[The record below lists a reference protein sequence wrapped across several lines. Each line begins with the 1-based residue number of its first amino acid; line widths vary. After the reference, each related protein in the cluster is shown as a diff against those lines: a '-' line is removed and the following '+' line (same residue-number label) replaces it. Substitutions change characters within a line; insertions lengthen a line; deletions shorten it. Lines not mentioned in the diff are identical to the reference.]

1 VRRFHASACLR
12 ASVTVIATLA
22 LSPAVT
28 GCGSGGTSTGGAT
41 RSRSSTGSASSLPAP
56 APAGAVNLPGTGK
69 PPITIGDKNFT
80 EQFLLG
86 ELYRQALQAR
96 GYQISVN
103 RNIGPT
109 EVTIPAVKSGRIDLY
124 PEYLSTWNNAVA
136 GLHRRFGTEMGAL
149 RAGRQYAA
157 SQGLALLRPT
167 LFSNTPG
174 IAVNRSYATANALQS
189 IADLA
194 RIENTVT
201 LGGPPQ
207 FQQAP
212 DGLPALAQAYGLAPS
227 AFTPLE
233 VGAQYQALDQGKVQA
248 ADVNTTDGQLAAG
261 RYRLLRDPDQVF
273 GSGNVVPVVS
283 MRAMLAEGPAFSAT
297 IDRVDAL
304 LSVRAM
310 RRLNAAVDAFGQTPA
325 VAAAQFLQA
334 HGLIPPPSP

>member
-1 VRRFHASACLR
+1 M
-12 ASVTVIATLA
+12 IAALA
-22 LSPAVT
+22 LSPAVA
-28 GCGSGGTSTGGAT
+28 GCGSGGSSSGGA
-41 RSRSSTGSASSLPAP
+41 RSGPNTGAAAP
-56 APAGAVNLPGTGK
+56 QAAPSQANLPGTGK

-86 ELYRQALQAR
+86 ELYRQALRAR
-96 GYQISVN
+96 GYQTSVN

-109 EVTIPAVKSGRIDLY
+109 EVTIPAMKSGRIDLY
-124 PEYLSTWNNAVA
+124 PEYLSTWNTAVA
-136 GLHRRFGTEMGAL
+136 GLRRRFRTEAGAL
-149 RAGRQYAA
+149 RAGRRYAA
-157 SQGLALLRPT
+157 SQALALLRPT

-194 RIENTVT
+194 RIESTVT

-212 DGLPALAQAYGLAPS
+212 EGLPALARAYGLAP
-227 AFTPLE
+227 AGFTPLE
-233 VGAQYQALDQGKVQA
+233 VGAQYQALDQGKAQA
-248 ADVNTTDGQLAAG
+248 ADVNTTDGQLAGG
-261 RYRLLRDPDQVF
+261 RYRLLRDPDFVF
-273 GSGNVVPVVS
+273 GWGNVVPVVS
-283 MRAMLAEGPAFSAT
+283 TRAMLAEGPAFSAT

-310 RRLNAAVDAFGQTPA
+310 RRLNAAVDVLGQTPA
-325 VAAAQFLQA
+325 VAATQFLQA